1 MSDGKGGV
9 NTRGMDEVEGGG
21 CKMRGMGELEGGG
34 GCNMRGWIRLKG
46 AFIKFVLGFLYDNEI
61 ERTGRKLCIRNS
73 HLFDQI

>member
-1 MSDGKGGV
+1 
-9 NTRGMDEVEGGG
+9 
-21 CKMRGMGELEGGG
+21 MRGMGELEGGG